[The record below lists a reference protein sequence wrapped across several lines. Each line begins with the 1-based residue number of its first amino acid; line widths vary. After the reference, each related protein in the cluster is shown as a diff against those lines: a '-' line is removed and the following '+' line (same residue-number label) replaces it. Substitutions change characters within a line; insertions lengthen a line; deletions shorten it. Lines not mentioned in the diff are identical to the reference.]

1 MTRLL
6 FNAVSITVKETRHQV
21 KVITSTEGLSES
33 DFKRLKRNAV
43 HFGQERDGQLWEAN
57 QERLD
62 GLTDFY
68 FVHWEEEVADMLPQL
83 PQTTITFDIN
93 MDIRLA
99 KAWLQRQLVQYF
111 RQKGYPCRQGFIGE
125 VEVFCPLPTPNN
137 HEYRIYKKYAL
148 SPRYRDQ
155 CDGWQL
161 NIMPLGQSMAST
173 TSATQLNLGNK
184 SFSVIVGTE
193 VVKSKHLHDR
203 HWMQQDKG
211 LYPLVNKEI
220 EEIIGCKTIR
230 NYDRDKYA
238 TKNQALL
245 AFIHQELQ
253 PATFAQALGIAPLS
267 SDDRIQVNPQKIMSI
282 DKEPK
287 LLTTGSSTPTLYLR
301 NEFVKGGC
309 YKKPP
314 SDYTYFIIYPQGEDE
329 KKNALQDILIRGDNE
344 KGIKNIFS
352 YTHQLPHWEQSLS
365 IPYPTSTDPLPHIVD
380 ELNSTRFENGK
391 KYMAIVLL
399 KHKKSTST
407 EKDNNFYNQL
417 KLELL
422 RKDIQSQMICLDTI
436 NTNPNFK
443 YTMDNMAAAIVAK
456 QGGSPWRL
464 AHTTTSRDLIV
475 GVGASRKDKK
485 TYLGSAFYFDFLGNY
500 YQFDC
505 CKANDLG
512 ALRNSITKDIIEFV
526 RQQEAVPDRLIIHY
540 YKTMNRRES
549 AQVEH
554 ALQELKLQCPVYVV
568 NMVDA
573 TSEDLIAFDMQ
584 SQHLMPLSGTI
595 IHLRPRQYLLY
606 CNERFSDDS
615 MVHRKLF
622 PIKLTITPGQS
633 TPDTDD
639 ILKVE
644 HEIITQAY
652 QFCRLY
658 YRSVSTQNKPIT
670 IAYTELF
677 AQAVANSP
685 NEELN
690 DFKDKGLWMI

>member
-62 GLTDFY
+62 ELTDFY

-161 NIMPLGQSMAST
+161 NIMPLGQSLAST

-193 VVKSKHLHDR
+193 VVKWKHIDDR
-203 HWMQQDKG
+203 YWIHKEKG
-211 LYPLVNKEI
+211 FYPIANRDIARL
-220 EEIIGCKTIR
+220 IGCDSNHR
-230 NYDRDKYA
+230 HDKNKYV
-238 TKNQALL
+238 TKNNDLL
-245 AFIHQELQ
+245 NFINHELKS
-253 PATFAQALGIAPLS
+253 ATFAQALDIEQPSANDLILVKAENTKVI
-267 SDDRIQVNPQKIMSI
+267 DDQAKS
-282 DKEPK
+282 
-287 LLTTGSSTPTLYLR
+287 LTTGSGNSTLYLR

-309 YKKPP
+309 AVRPT
-314 SDYTYFIIYPQGEDE
+314 DQYTYFFIYPEGERETAEKIYDIFTNGQG
-329 KKNALQDILIRGDNE
+329 NQV
-344 KGIKNIFS
+344 KNIVN
-352 YTHQLPHWEQSLS
+352 YTHQPPIWVGGLS
-365 IPYPTSTDPLPHIVD
+365 IAYPSTAPLPHIVD

-526 RQQEAVPDRLIIHY
+526 RHRKAVPDRLIIHY